1 MICVCRGDPVVG
13 AKRRGRVGRG
23 CREGTLELTEL
34 ARVSDHERT
43 RNVIRNV
50 SHWGTGKRDRLF
62 RRRCAARQSR
72 MGIYRPLSPNAEEL
86 LKTRYSL
93 RNEAG
98 DLTEDFPALVDRVAG
113 ALAGAEGRP
122 VDVLSCP
129 DAIARAIGMSL
140 DECADGPVRSTP
152 LDVCPACGGPR
163 EPGRCGVCLSCW
175 RGGCE
180 GEVREGV
187 HARDENC

>member
-1 MICVCRGDPVVG
+1 MET
-13 AKRRGRVGRG
+13 A
-23 CREGTLELTEL
+23 
-34 ARVSDHERT
+34 ARVSAKSDLSWPGSGVWPQQRGLRSESATHSR
-43 RNVIRNV
+43 RA
-50 SHWGTGKRDRLF
+50 G
-62 RRRCAARQSR
+62 RRRSMGRQSR

-140 DECADGPVRSTP
+140 DECAEGPVRSTP